1 MSGDGGREWSRGWQ
15 KTAAVLSNTHSHA
28 DTDTHTHTVTHT
40 PLVYGW
46 RGVAKTKRQTE
57 GKTDRALPHE
67 AEVKHSSAFSPA
79 VFL

>member
-15 KTAAVLSNTHSHA
+15 KTAAAVLSNSHTHS
-28 DTDTHTHTVTHT
+28 DTHTQTHT
-40 PLVYGW
+40 HLVYGW